1 MSRLP
6 YPDDLNNNEWKSIEP
21 LITPTNKLSGRK
33 PKYGYREM
41 LDAIFYVL
49 RSGCSWRSLP
59 HDFPP
64 WKSVYTQFKRWKDD
78 GVFQCVHDHLRDE
91 ARVHLGKK
99 RLLLLA

>member
-1 MSRLP
+1 MGRLA
-6 YPDDLNNNEWKSIEP
+6 YPDDLSDNEWESIEH
-21 LITPTNKLSGRK
+21 LIKPTNKISGRR

-78 GVFQCVHDHLRDE
+78 GVFQYVHDHMRDE
-91 ARVHLGKK
+91 SRVRLGKK